1 MPWEER
7 KSFVG
12 VIVSYVELKKRL
24 RDAFFTKHVLA
35 RIFNAKTAA
44 PFVGGYRFMVFLNF
58 CSGCRCLGQERLR
71 LLEAV
76 VMDTVWTDPYSR
88 RREVGA

>member
-1 MPWEER
+1 MCREY
-7 KSFVG
+7 FLVG
-12 VIVSYVELKKRL
+12 VILSYVEAKKRL
-24 RDAFFTKHVLA
+24 RDAFFMKHVFA
-35 RIFNAKTAA
+35 RILTRKTAA
-44 PFVGGYRFMVFLNF
+44 PFVVGLPLQVFLNF
-58 CSGCRCLGQERLR
+58 ACRCLGQERLR